1 MELRLKEQT
10 KHDLTLSN
18 GKEVTFDFNNIT
30 IREWRSLFDIKQS
43 EEEEYRLVGKL
54 IGMETEEVASLG
66 FQDWIDVLKIMKA
79 KARELN
85 ANPT

>member
-1 MELRLKEQT
+1 MKEQT

-30 IREWRSLFDIKQS
+30 IREWRSLMDINQPD
-43 EEEEYRLVGKL
+43 EEESRLIGKL
-54 IGMETEEVASLG
+54 IGFDTEEVANLG
-66 FQDWIDVLKIMKA
+66 YQDWVELVKATKA
-79 KARELN
+79 KVRELN